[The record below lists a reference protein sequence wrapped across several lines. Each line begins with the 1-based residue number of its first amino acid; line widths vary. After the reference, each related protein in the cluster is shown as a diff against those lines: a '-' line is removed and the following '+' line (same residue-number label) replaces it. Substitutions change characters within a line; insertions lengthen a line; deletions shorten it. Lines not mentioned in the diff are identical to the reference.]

1 MYKVLIVDDE
11 KIVRVA
17 LRSMIDWQAEGF
29 EICDAVAN
37 GEQGLQAIETHR
49 PQLIIADIRMPK
61 MDGMVFSARAR
72 EMGFTGEIIILSNHK
87 KFSYA
92 VEALHH
98 NVLDY
103 LCKTDITPETL
114 LKIVR
119 KARLKLQA
127 APAVQTAALPSEADL
142 DRLEQHWADPA
153 LPPATLSQGYMAVL
167 VRARRAGGSEQA
179 ARSALKNLLPEL
191 GRHWFSRALQ
201 CSEGEVLCLLSAEQ
215 AAQYEQNAAQLCAR
229 LTQLADLYM
238 NIEAV
243 LVHSPQFHTTDS
255 FLQMVEQ
262 CRQACA
268 LTMYFGFGRPIA
280 CTLLESYDQL
290 LEDAG
295 SWLRQTHR
303 AAIQPAAGRL
313 RACIQQLFASL
324 RGRRVPPRRLAAF
337 FVDLH
342 KLFLADCYLWIAP
355 HQQELLEADS
365 RLARA
370 VTLDEYQ
377 DAFLALADCIESHCL
392 CITPAANKGEVV
404 AIARLVG
411 EMLCEKITLSL
422 IAQRINISENY
433 ISRLFKSDTGINLI
447 TYINIRKMERA
458 RDLLCDTEMSVKEI
472 SAAVGYEDQSY
483 FNRTFYKM
491 FGISPTEY
499 RRLLLSILNGQPS

>member
-37 GEQGLQAIETHR
+37 GEQGLQTIETHR

-61 MDGMVFSARAR
+61 MDGMAFSAKAR

-201 CSEGEVLCLLSAEQ
+201 CSEGKVLCLLSAEQ

-238 NIEAV
+238 NTEAV

-324 RGRRVPPRRLAAF
+324 RGRRVPP
-337 FVDLH
+337 
-342 KLFLADCYLWIAP
+342 AP
-355 HQQELLEADS
+355 AGGIFCGSAQ
-365 RLARA
+365 A
-370 VTLDEYQ
+370 V
-377 DAFLALADCIESHCL
+377 S
-392 CITPAANKGEVV
+392 G
-404 AIARLVG
+404 
-411 EMLCEKITLSL
+411 
-422 IAQRINISENY
+422 
-433 ISRLFKSDTGINLI
+433 
-447 TYINIRKMERA
+447 
-458 RDLLCDTEMSVKEI
+458 
-472 SAAVGYEDQSY
+472 
-483 FNRTFYKM
+483 
-491 FGISPTEY
+491 
-499 RRLLLSILNGQPS
+499 RLLSVDRPASAGAPRGGQPAGAGGHAGRIPGCLSGAGRLHRIALPLHHAGSEQGRGGRYRPSGGGDAVRKDHPFTDRPAHQHQRELYQPAVQKRHRHQSHHLYQYPQDGEGAGPSVRYRDER

>member
-37 GEQGLQAIETHR
+37 GEQGLQAIEAHC

-61 MDGMVFSARAR
+61 MDGMVFSAKAR

-119 KARLKLQA
+119 KAKLKLQA
-127 APAVQTAALPSEADL
+127 VPSVQTAHLPSEADL
-142 DRLEQHWADPA
+142 DLLEKHWTDPA
-153 LPPATLSQGYMAVL
+153 LPPVTLSQGYMAVL
-167 VRARRAGGSEQA
+167 VQARRAGGAEQA

-201 CSEGEVLCLLSAEQ
+201 CSDGEVLCLLSAEQ
-215 AAQYEQNAAQLCAR
+215 AAQYELNAVQLCTR

-238 NIEAV
+238 NTEAV
-243 LVHSPQFHTTDS
+243 LVHSPLFHTTDS
-255 FLQMVEQ
+255 FLQMVQQ

-268 LTMYFGFGRPIA
+268 LTMYFGFGRPIS
-280 CTLLESYDQL
+280 CTMLEGYCQPMN
-290 LEDAG
+290 DASG
-295 SWLRQTHR
+295 WMKQIHQ
-303 AAIQPAAGRL
+303 AAVQPMAGRL
-313 RACIQQLFASL
+313 RTCIQQLFAAL
-324 RGRRVPPRRLAAF
+324 HGRRIPPRRMVTF
-337 FVDLH
+337 FMDLH
-342 KLFLADCYLWIAP
+342 KLLLADCYLWIAP
-355 HQQELLEADS
+355 HQQELIEADS
-365 RLARA
+365 QLVRS

-377 DAFLALADCIESHCL
+377 SAFLALADCIDSHRL
-392 CITPAANKGEVV
+392 CITPASNKGEVV
-404 AIARLVG
+404 AIDRLVDA
-411 EMLCEKITLSL
+411 MLCEKITLSL

-447 TYINIRKMERA
+447 TYINIRKMEKA

-483 FNRTFYKM
+483 FNRTFCKM

-499 RRLLLSILNGQPS
+499 RRLLLSLLNSQLS